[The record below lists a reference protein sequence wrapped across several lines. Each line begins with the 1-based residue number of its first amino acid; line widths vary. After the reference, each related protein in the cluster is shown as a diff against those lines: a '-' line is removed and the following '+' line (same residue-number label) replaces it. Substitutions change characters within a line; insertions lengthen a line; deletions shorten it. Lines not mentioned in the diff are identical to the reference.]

1 MSTSSK
7 FQEIL
12 GSDAHYQASNLR
24 VEDAQAII
32 NKLIVPIQETET
44 LGLFQALNRILAK
57 DVISPIHVPAHDN
70 SAMDGYA
77 FSSSDLQGETVRLN
91 ITGTALAGHPYSGVV
106 QAGSCVRIMTGAVMP
121 VACDTVIPQEL
132 CEHRDEQQ
140 IQFAAHGIRQG
151 DNRRL
156 QGEDLYQGHIALG
169 TGKRLAA
176 ADLGLLASL
185 GIAQVEVRRR
195 LKIATFSTGDEI
207 RSLGDTLDAGCI
219 YDSNRYTVFGM
230 LSALGC
236 EILDLGVIADHP
248 DALEAALRQA
258 CTQADAIITSGGV
271 SVGAA
276 DYTRQ
281 VMAKLG
287 EVEFWTIA
295 MRPGRP
301 LAFGE
306 IHADG
311 HSAYLFGLPGNP
323 VAVMVSFYF
332 FVQQALQGMM
342 GAQIVPPLGVP
353 AISEGKIKKRPGR
366 TEYQRG
372 IASRSNDGRLQVRV
386 TGSQG
391 SGILRSMSEANCMI
405 ILNDACHDIEI
416 GDVVEIVLFH
426 GLFQF

>member
-12 GSDAHYQASNLR
+12 SSDAHYQASTLR

-32 NKLIVPIQETET
+32 KKLISPIQETET
-44 LGLFQALNRILAK
+44 LGLFLALDRILAN
-57 DVISPIHVPAHDN
+57 DIISPIHVPAHDN

-77 FSSSDLQGETVRLN
+77 FASSELQGTTVSLN
-91 ITGTALAGHPYSGVV
+91 IAGTALAGHPYTGEIKT
-106 QAGSCVRIMTGAVMP
+106 GSCVRIMTGAVMP
-121 VACDTVIPQEL
+121 AACDTVIPQEL
-132 CEHRDEQQ
+132 CEHINEQQ
-140 IQFAAHGIRQG
+140 IHFAAQCIRQG

-156 QGEDLYQGHIALG
+156 QGEDLSLGQSAL
-169 TGKRLAA
+169 TAGKRLGAA
-176 ADLGLLASL
+176 ELGLLASL

-207 RSLGDTLDAGCI
+207 RSLGETLDAGCI

-248 DALEAALRQA
+248 DALEAALRHA
-258 CTQADAIITSGGV
+258 CTHADAIITSGGV

-332 FVQQALQGMM
+332 FVQQALQSMM
-342 GAQIVPPLGVP
+342 GEQTARALSVRAV
-353 AISEGKIKKRPGR
+353 STEKIKKRPGR

-372 IASRSNDGRLQVRV
+372 IASLSSDGSVQVRV

-405 ILNDACHDIEI
+405 ILGDETSDIAI
-416 GDVVEIVLFH
+416 GDALEIALFH
-426 GLFQF
+426 GLL

>member
-1 MSTSSK
+1 MSAPSK

-12 GSDAHYQASNLR
+12 RSDAHYQTSTLR

-32 NKLIVPIQETET
+32 KKLIAPIQETET
-44 LGLFQALNRILAK
+44 VGLFQALDRILAN
-57 DVISPIHVPAHDN
+57 DIISAIHVPAHDN

-77 FSSSDLQGETVRLN
+77 FSSHELQGEKVSLS
-91 ITGTALAGHPYSGVV
+91 IAGTALAGHPYTGEVK
-106 QAGSCVRIMTGAVMP
+106 AGSCVRIMTGAVMP
-121 VACDTVIPQEL
+121 TGCDTVIPQEL
-132 CEHRDEQQ
+132 CEQINEQH
-140 IQFAAHGIRQG
+140 IHFSALCIRKG

-156 QGEDLYQGHIALG
+156 QGEDLRLGHVALAA
-169 TGKRLAA
+169 GKRIGAA
-176 ADLGLLASL
+176 ELGLLASL
-185 GIAQVEVRRR
+185 GVAQVEVRRR
-195 LKIATFSTGDEI
+195 LTIATFSTGDEI
-207 RSLGDTLDAGCI
+207 RSLGETLDAGCI

-248 DALEAALRQA
+248 DALEAALRHA
-258 CTQADAIITSGGV
+258 CIHADAIITSGGV

-306 IHADG
+306 IHVDG

-332 FVQQALQGMM
+332 FVQQALQSMM
-342 GAQIVPPLGVP
+342 GAQITPLLSVP
-353 AISEGKIKKRPGR
+353 AISAGKIKKRPGR

-372 IASRSNDGRLQVRV
+372 IASRLSDGRLQVKV

-405 ILNDACHDIEI
+405 VLNDDCHDIEA
-416 GDVVEIVLFH
+416 GDVIEVVLFH
-426 GLFQF
+426 GLT

>member
-1 MSTSSK
+1 MSLS
-7 FQEIL
+7 L
-12 GSDAHYQASNLR
+12 LPNVSDLLTGHDTQDLP
-24 VEDAQAII
+24 VEVAQQII
-32 NKLIVPIQETET
+32 ARCITPISDTEALPLKQT
-44 LGLFQALNRILAK
+44 LGRVLAH
-57 DVISPIHVPAHDN
+57 DLISPINVPSYDN

-77 FSSSDLQGETVRLN
+77 FNAADLSDKSVQLIVVGK
-91 ITGTALAGHPYSGVV
+91 AYAGHPYLAQVH
-106 QAGSCVRIMTGAVMP
+106 AGQCVRIMTGAVMP
-121 VACDTVIPQEL
+121 TSCDTVIPQEL
-132 CEHRDEQQ
+132 CEHITEQQ
-140 IQFAAHGIRQG
+140 IHFSTHCIRQG

-156 QGEDLYQGHIALG
+156 QGEDLSLGQVALAA
-169 TGKRLAA
+169 GKRIGAA
-176 ADLGLLASL
+176 ELGLLASL

-207 RSLGDTLDAGCI
+207 RSLGETLDAGCI

-248 DALEAALRQA
+248 DALEAALRNA
-258 CTQADAIITSGGV
+258 CIHADAIITSGGV

-306 IHADG
+306 IHSDG

-342 GAQIVPPLGVP
+342 GAEITPPLSVR
-353 AISEGKIKKRPGR
+353 AISAGKIKKRPGR

-372 IASRSNDGRLQVRV
+372 IASRLSDGRLQVEV

-405 ILNDACHDIEI
+405 VLNDDSHDIKAGDEI
-416 GDVVEIVLFH
+416 EIVLFH
-426 GLFQF
+426 GLC